1 MKTEVDS
8 VIKAELPES
17 LSIKSKTFFNMVFYP
32 EINLTL
38 ILHTKLLI
46 YRALS

>member
-1 MKTEVDS
+1 MTKEVES
-8 VIKAELPES
+8 VIIAELPES
-17 LSIKSKTFFNMVFYP
+17 LSIKRKTLFNMVFYP
-32 EINLTL
+32 ESNLTL